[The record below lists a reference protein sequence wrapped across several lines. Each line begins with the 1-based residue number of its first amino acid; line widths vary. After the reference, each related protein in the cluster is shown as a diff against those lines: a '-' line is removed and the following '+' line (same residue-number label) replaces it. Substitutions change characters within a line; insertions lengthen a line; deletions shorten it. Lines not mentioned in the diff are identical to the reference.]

1 MYILKYSVVELCYGL
16 YCVLYTSIHI
26 LYNSNSD
33 QGYVQLVLNFSF
45 SLIRICGVCGKY
57 VKGFRFIDGRGAVCI
72 AAKWAGLLVNRRLI

>member
-26 LYNSNSD
+26 LYNSDSD

-57 VKGFRFIDGRGAVCI
+57 VKDCDLSMGGVLFASQQSGPGC
-72 AAKWAGLLVNRRLI
+72 W